1 MKNFKK
7 VVATAIAAAML
18 SSIPGM
24 GILGGAV
31 AFAFEV
37 TMVDD
42 FVYQEVYNIVDDYVY
57 NIVDDYVY
65 DTVEDVVYKAPI
77 SEDVFALTI
86 GQSAA
91 SVFGV
96 VKENDVQPI
105 IRNDRT
111 MLPARFVAENLGAAV
126 LWDAENRVVTIQGEV
141 VEIKL
146 TIDSAVATVNGVE
159 EILDSPAFIENDRTY
174 TPVRFI
180 AEKLGSTVE
189 WDAATQTVIMS
200 KPVIVSAPPTETEVS
215 SVGTLELSNVQFW
228 YEQGGEILEYNEDAV
243 GSMTLSAEVTG
254 PSNVCEVLIATW
266 SETPFVEEEI
276 PNEIDSMVKV
286 WKNEGFEISNTPVP
300 FEPVISHPVDQEEL
314 GKTMYVL
321 LIGLDANGDAA
332 GYAIVEEYIG

>member
-7 VVATAIAAAML
+7 VVAMALSAVML
-18 SSIPGM
+18 SLVPGM

-37 TMVDD
+37 TVVDD
-42 FVYQEVYNIVDDYVY
+42 VVYEEVYDIVDEYVY
-57 NIVDDYVY
+57 DTVEDYVY
-65 DTVEDVVYKAPI
+65 DTVEDFVYETQV
-77 SEDVFALTI
+77 SEDVFTLSI
-86 GQSAA
+86 GQNTA

-126 LWDAENRVVTIQGEV
+126 LWDAVNRVVTIQGEF

-159 EILDSPAFIENDRTY
+159 EMLDSPAFIENDRTY

-200 KPVIVSAPPTETEVS
+200 KPVQAPIPDSKPEVN
-215 SVGTLELSNVQFW
+215 SVGTLELSDVDFM
-228 YEQGGEILEYNEDAV
+228 YEEGGEIVELNDGSV
-243 GSMTLSAEVTG
+243 GMMTLSAQVTG

-266 SETPFVEEEI
+266 SEVPFAEEEI
-276 PNEIDSMVKV
+276 PYEIDSMVKV
-286 WKNEGFEISNTPVP
+286 WKEEGFEIHSSPVP
-300 FEPVISHPVDQEEL
+300 FESAVSHPVDQSEL

-332 GYAIVEEYIG
+332 GYAVVEEYIG

>member
-1 MKNFKK
+1 MKNLKK
-7 VVATAIAAAML
+7 TVVMALSAVMI

-24 GILGGAV
+24 GILSSAV

-37 TMVDD
+37 ATVDGV
-42 FVYQEVYNIVDDYVY
+42 VYENVYDCDSVY
-57 NIVDDYVY
+57 DYVY
-65 DTVEDVVYKAPI
+65 DTVEGFVYETTV
-77 SEDVFALTI
+77 SDDVFTLSI
-86 GQSAA
+86 GQNTA

-126 LWDAENRVVTIQGEV
+126 LWDAVNRVVTIQGEV

-159 EILDSPAFIENDRTY
+159 ELLDSPAFIENDRTY

-200 KPVIVSAPPTETEVS
+200 KPAPVSIPAPETEIIAG
-215 SVGTLELSNVQFW
+215 GTLELNNIQFW
-228 YEQGGEILEYNEDAV
+228 YEAGGEIIDYNDGAV
-243 GSMTLSAEVTG
+243 GSMNLSAEVIG

-266 SETPFVEEEI
+266 SEYPFAEEEI
-276 PNEIDSMVKV
+276 PNEVDSMVKV
-286 WKNEGFEISNTPVP
+286 WKEEGFEIYGSSVP
-300 FEPVISHPVDQEEL
+300 FESVISHPVDQEEL